1 MFGALIRR
9 KNGLG
14 ASADEALE
22 TTLFSLSTD
31 VPRPSDNRADERL
44 LALLPVA
51 KLVGTDWQDLCRI
64 RNISAGGIMAE
75 TTMPHESGT
84 AVRLELA
91 SGQEIASQII
101 WVRGNTVGIKFNQ
114 NVDLREVLAARRP
127 RIGFR
132 PRPARLEIKCGG
144 TVRLGGL
151 YHKVEVQDISLGG
164 IKVFLPHKICVD
176 KDVLVTIESLR
187 AIKGTVR
194 WQKEGLMGIVFHHPL
209 SFDELAEW
217 LGKRIEV
224 ASLRA
229 STQPVFTP
237 NTTRPNRYLT
247 KPHRYLDS

>member
-1 MFGALIRR
+1 MFGTLIRR

-22 TTLFSLSTD
+22 TTLFSLTTD
-31 VPRPSDNRADERL
+31 VPRPTDNRADERL

-51 KLVGTDWQDLCRI
+51 KLVAADWQDLCRI

-75 TTMPHESGT
+75 TTMPHETGT
-84 AVRLELA
+84 AVRVELA
-91 SGQEIASQII
+91 SGQEINSQII
-101 WVRGNTVGIKFNQ
+101 WVRGTILGIKFDQ
-114 NVDLREVLAARRP
+114 TVDLREVLAARRP

-144 TVRLGGL
+144 TIKLNGL
-151 YHKVEVQDISLGG
+151 YHKVEVKDISLGG
-164 IKVFLPHKICVD
+164 IKIFLPQKTCVG

-187 AIKGTVR
+187 AIKGTIR

>member
-1 MFGALIRR
+1 MFGTLIRR
-9 KNGLG
+9 KTLG
-14 ASADEALE
+14 SSADDALE
-22 TTLFSLSTD
+22 TTLFSLTTD
-31 VPRPSDNRADERL
+31 VPRPTDHRADERL

-51 KLVGTDWQDLCRI
+51 KLVAADWQDLCRV

-75 TTMPHESGT
+75 TTTPREAGT
-84 AVRLELA
+84 PVRLELA
-91 SGQEIASQII
+91 SGQEIESQII
-101 WVRGNTVGIKFNQ
+101 WVRGTIVGIKFDQ
-114 NVDLREVLAARRP
+114 AVDLREVLAARRP

-144 TVRLGGL
+144 TIKLEGL
-151 YHKVEVQDISLGG
+151 YHKVEVKDISLGG
-164 IKVFLPHKICVD
+164 IKVFLPQKTCVG
-176 KDVLVTIESLR
+176 KDVLVTVESLR
-187 AIKGTVR
+187 AIKGTIR
-194 WQKEGLMGIVFHHPL
+194 WQKDGLMGIVFHHPL

-237 NTTRPNRYLT
+237 NTTRPQRYLT